1 LNASSNAGNP
11 TNSNTL
17 QATFLSLLP
26 KIQNHAQITFRAIQ
40 CSDTKADKIC
50 ETIAL
55 AWRYFQRLHEQGR
68 DISRFTMVFTYTV
81 VRAVKSG
88 RRLCGQEKA
97 RDVLS
102 PTAQQR
108 HRFKV
113 AFLPGSTAASH
124 QNLYAVPHG
133 QHKHDALEEML
144 HDDGRTPVPDQAAFR
159 IDFPAWCQTLGERD
173 RRLVYALM
181 IGERTQDVAGQFG
194 LSPGRISQKRR
205 QFHQDWHQFTSDSKS
220 CCPRPSTDSV

>member
-1 LNASSNAGNP
+1 
-11 TNSNTL
+11 L
-17 QATFLSLLP
+17 QATFLRLVP
-26 KIQNHAQITFRAIQ
+26 RIQTHAQIYFRAIQ
-40 CSDTKADKIC
+40 CPDQRADKIS

-55 AWRYFQRLHEQGR
+55 AWRWFLRLHEQGK
-68 DISRFTMVFTYTV
+68 DISQFTMVFVYLV
-81 VRAVKSG
+81 ARAVKSG
-88 RRLCGQEKA
+88 RRLCGQQKA

-113 AFLPGSTAASH
+113 ASLPCSMATSH
-124 QNLYAVPHG
+124 EKLYSVPHG
-133 QHKHDALEEML
+133 QHKQDAFEEL
-144 HDDGRTPVPDQAAFR
+144 LTDDCRTPVPDQAAFR

-181 IGERTQDVAGQFG
+181 IGERTQDVARQFG

-205 QFHQDWHQFTSDSKS
+205 QFHQDWHRFTSDSKS
-220 CCPRPSTDSV
+220 CCPQPCTDSV

>member
-1 LNASSNAGNP
+1 LNASTKAGNP
-11 TNSNTL
+11 THGNTL

-26 KIQNHAQITFRAIQ
+26 RIQTHAQITFRAINCPDQ
-40 CSDTKADKIC
+40 KADKIC

-55 AWRYFQRLHEQGR
+55 AWRWFRRLHEQGK
-68 DISRFTMVFTYTV
+68 DISGFTMVFTYTIA
-81 VRAVKSG
+81 RAVKSG

-102 PTAQQR
+102 ATAQQR

-113 AFLPGSTAASH
+113 AFLPCSTAASH
-124 QNLYAVPHG
+124 QHLYAVPHG
-133 QHKHDALEEML
+133 QHKHDAFEEML

-181 IGERTQDVAGQFG
+181 IGERTQDVARQFG

-205 QFHQDWHQFTSDSKS
+205 QFHQDWHQFTADGEPCSQAH
-220 CCPRPSTDSV
+220 PASV

>member
-1 LNASSNAGNP
+1 LNAATKADNP

-17 QATFLSLLP
+17 QTTFLSLLP
-26 KIQNHAQITFRAIQ
+26 KIQTHAQITFRAIQ
-40 CSDTKADKIC
+40 CPNTKADMIC

-55 AWRYFQRLHEQGR
+55 AWRYFLRLHEQGR

-81 VRAVKSG
+81 ARAVKSG

-102 PTAQQR
+102 STAQQR
-108 HRFKV
+108 HHFKV
-113 AFLPGSTAASH
+113 AFLPDSTAASH
-124 QNLYAVPHG
+124 HNLYAVPHG
-133 QHKHDALEEML
+133 QHKHDAFEEIL
-144 HDDGRTPVPDQAAFR
+144 HDDCRTPVPDQAAFR
-159 IDFPAWCQTLGERD
+159 LDFRAWCQTLGERD

-181 IGERTQDVAGQFG
+181 IGERTQDVARQFG

-205 QFHQDWHQFTSDSKS
+205 QFNQDWHLFTGDGEPCSQAH
-220 CCPRPSTDSV
+220 PASV